1 MGDWVSSAA
10 LPTGLDTWDAQIDF
24 QTYKCIKEN
33 WRFTVK
39 KAKKD
44 KIKKLQIEKLQETD
58 NDIEST
64 GGV

>member
-1 MGDWVSSAA
+1 M
-10 LPTGLDTWDAQIDF
+10 
-24 QTYKCIKEN
+24 
-33 WRFTVK
+33 K